1 MVEFVKKWYPLIIF
15 GIFAVAGPVWVFVS
29 LKPKNTGE
37 DAKYLDGRDL
47 LEVGGVTYGLIND
60 IESKTYIGSEVSDV
74 VKAMRGEEKAKII
87 SGGIMTIAVIYTVD
101 GDKDGNYLID
111 AAGRLYAKQEI
122 AERERERLKN
132 PENFPVRK
140 IVSSDKSMEGLK
152 DVSAEAY
159 EAILLAEN
167 DLSDNVRITDE
178 QFLDSY
184 GLRREIFAFTEDGLF
199 FRASNELFIYNDEV
213 YVTVKFLP
221 ASETKDKKAMLV
233 GTKLPAEY
241 QAEFRGL
248 FPK

>member
-1 MVEFVKKWYPLIIF
+1 MIEFLKKWYPLIIF
-15 GIFAVAGPVWVFVS
+15 GILAVAGIVYVFVS
-29 LKPKNTGE
+29 MAPKNNGE

-47 LEVGGVTYGLIND
+47 MEVGGVTYALIND

-87 SGGIMTIAVIYTVD
+87 SGGIMTVAVIYSVD
-101 GDKDGNYLID
+101 GDADGNYLID

-122 AERERERLKN
+122 ADRERERLKN

-152 DVSAEAY
+152 DVSPKAY
-159 EAILLAEN
+159 EAILAAEK

-199 FRASNELFIYNDEV
+199 FRASDELFLYSDEV
-213 YVTVKFLP
+213 YATVQFIT
-221 ASETKDKKAMLV
+221 ASQAADGKAMLV
-233 GTKLPAEY
+233 GTKLPAEF
-241 QAEFRGL
+241 QAEFRQL
-248 FPK
+248 FAN

>member
-1 MVEFVKKWYPLIIF
+1 MIEFLKKWYPLIIF
-15 GIFAVAGPVWVFVS
+15 GVLAVAGIVYVFIS
-29 LKPKNTGE
+29 LKPKNYGE

-47 LEVGGVTYGLIND
+47 LSVGGVKYELIND

-87 SGGIMTIAVIYTVD
+87 SGGIMTVAVIYSVD
-101 GDKDGNYLID
+101 GDQDGNYLID
-111 AAGRLYAKQEI
+111 AAGRLYAKEEI
-122 AERERERLKN
+122 ADRERERLKN